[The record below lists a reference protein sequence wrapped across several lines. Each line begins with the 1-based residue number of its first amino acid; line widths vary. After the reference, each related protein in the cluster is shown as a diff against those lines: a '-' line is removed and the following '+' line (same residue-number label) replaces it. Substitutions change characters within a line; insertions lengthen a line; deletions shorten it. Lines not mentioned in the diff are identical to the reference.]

1 MTRELLLSSVGH
13 ALLLV
18 ALAFAT
24 SRVVERDT
32 RRPAV
37 IAVQL
42 PAGATPQPQPQ
53 PKTERAEVVEPKPRP
68 QPQPTPKSAETK
80 PKEQPKQ
87 ADTQVK
93 RFGLGV
99 NIEGAQALGYSY
111 YLVRMLEMIN
121 SNWLNPYAGQS
132 ITRTA
137 TIMFTVERDGTIRDV
152 VIEKSSSDRA
162 YDLAC
167 ERAVKVTEK
176 LPPLPAEFTGPRLKL
191 HLEFEQKP

>member
-1 MTRELLLSSVGH
+1 VTRELIFSFAGH
-13 ALLLV
+13 ALLILV
-18 ALAFAT
+18 AALAGT
-24 SRVVERDT
+24 RVSRDT

-42 PAGATPQPQPQ
+42 PAGGTPQPQP
-53 PKTERAEVVEPKPRP
+53 KVEKAEVVEPKPKF
-68 QPQPTPKSAETK
+68 QLNPKSAPAR
-80 PKEQPKQ
+80 PKEPPKED
-87 ADTQVK
+87 AGQVK

-99 NIEGAQALGYSY
+99 NVEGAQALGYSY
-111 YLVRMLEMIN
+111 YLTRMLDAIN
-121 SNWLNPYAGQS
+121 SNWLNPYAGQA

-137 TIMFTVERDGTIRDV
+137 TVMFIIARDGTIRDV
-152 VIEKSSSDRA
+152 KVEKPSGDRA

-176 LPPLPAEFTGPRLKL
+176 LPPLPSEFTGPQLKL